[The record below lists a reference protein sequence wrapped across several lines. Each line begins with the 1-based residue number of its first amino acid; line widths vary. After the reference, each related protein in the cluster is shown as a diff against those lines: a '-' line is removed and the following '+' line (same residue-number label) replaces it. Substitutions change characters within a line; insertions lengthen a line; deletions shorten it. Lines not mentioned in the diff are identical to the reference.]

1 MGARENKET
10 IRRIYEAMERG
21 DSSVFGA
28 SVHPDYVWRVTGQAS
43 WSRRCEGRD
52 AVLRDLVRPLFARFA
67 GAYRSKLL
75 SVIAEGDVVV
85 AEVKGDAT
93 TKEGKRYDNDYCLVF
108 RFRGDKIAELVE
120 YADTDL
126 EERVLGPYTEAVAAS
141 EKRV

>member
-1 MGARENKET
+1 MGAQENKET

-21 DSSVFGA
+21 DGSVFGA

-43 WSRRCEGRD
+43 WSRRVEGRD
-52 AVLRDLVRPLFARFA
+52 AVLRDLLRPLFARFA
-67 GAYRSKLL
+67 GTYRSKLL
-75 SVIAEGDVVV
+75 SVVAEGDVVV
-85 AEVKGDAT
+85 AEVKGDVM

-126 EERVLGPYTEAVAAS
+126 EERVLGPYAEALAAS
-141 EKRV
+141 QKRA